1 MSSCRYRL
9 GITAR
14 CCFPAIA
21 DPPASLVSALREATS
36 RRSRKPSDNG
46 SGSSIDRKSPPFR
59 RRGGCAIKKM
69 FPFLHRCRRGG
80 RKAHYRCS
88 RASNSRLIVSNTHS
102 AFLNSVLF
110 SNPRCSLV
118 RGMFSTRDTER
129 TTPSAPFKERAHF
142 LGGAATPP
150 SKGGDFS
157 GQH

>member
-1 MSSCRYRL
+1 VV
-9 GITAR
+9 G
-14 CCFPAIA
+14 
-21 DPPASLVSALREATS
+21 
-36 RRSRKPSDNG
+36 KP
-46 SGSSIDRKSPPFR
+46 
-59 RRGGCAIKKM
+59 
-69 FPFLHRCRRGG
+69 
-80 RKAHYRCS
+80 HYRCS

-110 SNPRCSLV
+110 SNPGCSLV

-157 GQH
+157 GQHKTFCALKLTVPCPSFIIRK